1 MLGSGLGRSP
11 SPRETLS
18 QEAFLL
24 EGWLSFL
31 LLQPLTYLALRER
44 VRKRKEAQVQ
54 GGQFAGRGEAG
65 PQQEAEGWGQSKA
78 KGDVNGDGG

>member
-1 MLGSGLGRSP
+1 MRDGCPFSFSNPSRIWLSGSGR
-11 SPRETLS
+11 
-18 QEAFLL
+18 
-24 EGWLSFL
+24 
-31 LLQPLTYLALRER
+31 RER

-78 KGDVNGDGG
+78 KGDVNGDGGRAPAVRGRH